1 MYLLSFISL
10 ATCRDQDTDR
20 QTWFLPSESFLEWH
34 ILPKPL
40 FVERGKV
47 AHPNITRIV
56 CLFTFHL
63 VWHREDVIFTKNTY
77 VCKIV
82 PLSRHVGLLCCLIS
96 VVWIHIPWLLS
107 SHSCTITSRAL
118 ERSSHLSILLILPF
132 SYNIII
138 YICWGLD
145 MWIYMCIEVYV
156 YR

>member
-1 MYLLSFISL
+1 MSENNESINVFNMYLLSFISL

-63 VWHREDVIFTKNTY
+63 VWHREDVIFTKNTC

-82 PLSRHVGLLCCLIS
+82 PLSRHVGLC
-96 VVWIHIPWLLS
+96 VVWFLWCEYTFHGYFQVTVVPSLPGHWKDLA
-107 SHSCTITSRAL
+107 TSAYYWYFL
-118 ERSSHLSILLILPF
+118 FLIILLFIF
-132 SYNIII
+132 V
-138 YICWGLD
+138 GG
-145 MWIYMCIEVYV
+145 
-156 YR
+156 